1 MLQPRQVLIGLLAR
15 QPIHL
20 VDVVDVSLVDL
31 PSFELFI
38 AQVVLVLLCFLFFSD
53 TSLNICLS
61 VFDAVLEFLRLNIF
75 VSVSLN

>member
-1 MLQPRQVLIGLLAR
+1 MLQSRQVLIGLLAR

-38 AQVVLVLLCFLFFSD
+38 AQVVLVLLCFL
-53 TSLNICLS
+53 LS
-61 VFDAVLEFLRLNIF
+61 MVVTFLACSAALDGATP
-75 VSVSLN
+75 

>member
-1 MLQPRQVLIGLLAR
+1 MLQSRQVLIGLLAR

-38 AQVVLVLLCFLFFSD
+38 AQVVLVLLCFP
-53 TSLNICLS
+53 LS
-61 VFDAVLEFLRLNIF
+61 TVVTFLACSAALDGATP
-75 VSVSLN
+75 